1 MDGVATSTILGLGG
15 LAVGVVFGAI
25 VQRTNFCTLGAISD
39 LILMEDGRR
48 MRAWA
53 LATAVA
59 LFGTQAM
66 HLAGLIDIDSSFY
79 LSSNLGWAGAILG
92 GLMFGFGMTKTGG
105 CAGRTL
111 VRLGAGNLK
120 SLVVLLIMGMF
131 AYMTLRG
138 IIAPLRAAMEGALN
152 ADLKSVGLKTQGIGE
167 FFSRFTGLSPVSGRV
182 AATVLVGGGL
192 LYYCFKDREFRKSGR
207 NVLAGIG
214 IGLTILAG
222 WVVTGILAKDE
233 FSPTPLMS
241 LSFASPTAEF
251 LQYLMVFTGTTINF
265 GAALVAGVL
274 LGSFLM
280 AKATGRFRLESFA
293 DQDDL
298 LRHLGGAALMGVGAI
313 LSLGCTI
320 GQGMTGTAALALGG
334 LVAWASIIAGTY
346 YGVKYLEEGSYTGAL
361 KACFG
366 ATG

>member
-1 MDGVATSTILGLGG
+1 MEGLATPTILGIGG
-15 LAVGVVFGAI
+15 LVVGAVFGAI

-39 LILMEDGRR
+39 LILMEDGNR

-66 HLAGLIDIDSSFY
+66 HLAGLINIESTFS
-79 LSSNLGWAGAILG
+79 LTSNFGWAGAILG

-120 SLVVLLIMGMF
+120 SLVVLLVMGMF

-138 IIAPLRAAMEGALN
+138 IIAPLRTAMEGALN
-152 ADLKSVGLKTQGIGE
+152 YDLKGVGLKTQGLGE
-167 FFSRFTGLSPVSGRV
+167 MLTRFAGLAPVPGRV
-182 AATVLVGGGL
+182 VASLLVGGGL
-192 LYYCFKDREFRKSGR
+192 LYYCFKDRHFLKSGR
-207 NVLAGIG
+207 DVFAGVG

-222 WVVTGILAKDE
+222 WVVTGILARDE

-241 LSFASPTAEF
+241 LSFASPIAEF

-274 LGSFLM
+274 VGSFLM
-280 AKATGRFRLESFA
+280 AQATGRFRVESFA
-293 DQDDL
+293 DKDDL
-298 LRHLGGAALMGVGAI
+298 VRHLGGAALMGVGAI

-320 GQGMTGTAALALGG
+320 GQGMTGTATLAAGG
-334 LVAWASIIAGTY
+334 LIAWASIIAGTY
-346 YGVKYLEEGSYTGAL
+346 YGVKYLEEGTYSGAL
-361 KACFG
+361 KACFSPSS
-366 ATG
+366 